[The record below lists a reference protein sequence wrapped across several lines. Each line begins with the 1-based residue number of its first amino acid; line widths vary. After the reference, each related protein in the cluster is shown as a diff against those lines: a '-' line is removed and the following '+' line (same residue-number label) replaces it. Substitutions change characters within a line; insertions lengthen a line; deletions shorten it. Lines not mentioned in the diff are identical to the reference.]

1 MTEEVELVADSRA
14 ILGEGPCWHV
24 RSQRLYWVD
33 IDGQR
38 VHEYDPASGQD
49 RSIPAGASVG
59 CLAPRTSGGLLLAR
73 KNDFAALDLATQAVT
88 PLVTVAEPPGNRFN
102 DGRCDPEGRFWAG
115 TMDNDCRTG
124 AGILYRLD
132 ADLSLHEMVPGVSI
146 SNGLAWSLDGT
157 VLYYVDSPTQC
168 VAAFDYDLVTGGIQ
182 DRRVAVTIDPVLGA
196 PDGMTID
203 AEGMLWIAL
212 WDGWSVGRWDPISGR
227 LLRRIKLPVPRVTAC
242 AFGGPDLDDLY
253 ITCARQG
260 MDEKA
265 IANAPLSGGLF
276 RSRPGVRGVAGVEF
290 AG

>member
-1 MTEEVELVADSRA
+1 MTEVELVVDSQA

-24 RSQRLYWVD
+24 RSQSLFWVD
-33 IDGQR
+33 IDGAS
-38 VHEYDPASGQD
+38 VHRYDPASGQD
-49 RSIPAGASVG
+49 RSIPVGASVG
-59 CLAPRTSGGLLLAR
+59 CLTPRASGGILLAR
-73 KNDFAALDLATQAVT
+73 KNDFAGLDLESQTVT
-88 PLVTVAEPPGNRFN
+88 PLVTVSEPPGNRFN
-102 DGRCDPEGRFWAG
+102 DGRCDPVGRFWAG
-115 TMDNDCRTG
+115 TMDNNCRDG

-132 ADLSLHEMVPGVSI
+132 PDLSLHAMVPGVSI

-168 VAAFDYDLVTGGIQ
+168 VAAYDYDLATGAIHN
-182 DRRVAVTIDPVLGA
+182 RRVAVEIAPVLGA

-212 WDGWSVGRWDPISGR
+212 WDGWSVGRWDPVSGR
-227 LLRRIKLPVPRVTAC
+227 LLERIKLPAPRVTAC

-265 IANAPLSGGLF
+265 LGAAPLSGGLF
-276 RSRPGVRGVAGVEF
+276 RCRPGVRGVASVEF
-290 AG
+290 DG